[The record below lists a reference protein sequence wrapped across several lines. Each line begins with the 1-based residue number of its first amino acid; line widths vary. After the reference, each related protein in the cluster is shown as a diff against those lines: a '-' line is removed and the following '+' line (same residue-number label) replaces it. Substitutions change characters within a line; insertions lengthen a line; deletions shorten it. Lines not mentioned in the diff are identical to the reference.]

1 MYFSIFFPQI
11 FMSIVFFPP
20 LFVKMSRKI
29 ISYITNS
36 NLKQI
41 NTIKAEN
48 KTTRNNKGA
57 KTKKLAVK
65 AAFTCSNKVH

>member
-57 KTKKLAVK
+57 K
-65 AAFTCSNKVH
+65 NKEISSQGSFYMFQ